1 MPLQDPKV
9 RVGSTGN
16 RPELVETIPIA
27 GNPDRPGQV
36 VLTFG
41 PESKTDSPFPD
52 LEPGDRLLV
61 FAELEVTT
69 DAEEDGNPGRIG
81 NAYSYTPK
89 VEASL
94 LLAAEPTAAKPGRRA
109 LVLARPWREKLS
121 HRRHHGVVTF
131 EDGEIMVARRGLPWH
146 GAAHVNLVVGASH
159 PQARRGG
166 GDRLLIGQNEPTP
179 TVVQDMAGIRVVRLR
194 PGSQPDR
201 ASIREYGCRVT
212 GIPLSKRETLVFSHR
227 LEGLRRGEQLV
238 AKARLTIDAKR
249 LGCPARI
256 SCRLFAADE
265 ESQLEPGGGRAA
277 RAISWKGHLSK
288 PTGFNCLPDEGA
300 RTALKFGVLRV
311 LENPGRPLYLN
322 LVAVSAAP
330 FGGAGGG
337 AELSVV
343 GADSYLEIIRYPP
356 EMEG

>member
-1 MPLQDPKV
+1 M
-9 RVGSTGN
+9 
-16 RPELVETIPIA
+16 
-27 GNPDRPGQV
+27 
-36 VLTFG
+36 
-41 PESKTDSPFPD
+41 
-52 LEPGDRLLV
+52 
-61 FAELEVTT
+61 
-69 DAEEDGNPGRIG
+69 
-81 NAYSYTPK
+81 
-89 VEASL
+89 
-94 LLAAEPTAAKPGRRA
+94 
-109 LVLARPWREKLS
+109 
-121 HRRHHGVVTF
+121 
-131 EDGEIMVARRGLPWH
+131 
-146 GAAHVNLVVGASH
+146 
-159 PQARRGG
+159 
-166 GDRLLIGQNEPTP
+166 
-179 TVVQDMAGIRVVRLR
+179 
-194 PGSQPDR
+194 
-201 ASIREYGCRVT
+201 T

-330 FGGAGGG
+330 AAPVAGRSCRSSARTATWRSSATRPRWRANPGSAWSTGAIAPVTWSG
-337 AELSVV
+337 ALAGS
-343 GADSYLEIIRYPP
+343 D
-356 EMEG
+356 